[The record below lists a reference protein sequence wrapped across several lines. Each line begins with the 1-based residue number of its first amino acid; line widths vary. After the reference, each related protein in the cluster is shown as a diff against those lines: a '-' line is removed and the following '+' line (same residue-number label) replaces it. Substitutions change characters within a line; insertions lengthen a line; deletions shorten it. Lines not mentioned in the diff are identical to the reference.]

1 MIGYKLLYDNVFAKG
16 IYDFHH
22 KKFEIGEELSV
33 EGKIKINKQGFHFCP
48 SIEDTFI
55 YNSLMKNAKLYE
67 VDTLDGEV
75 IIGDTKCVSS
85 KIKVIREIPL
95 EEIKKYIEDNLERL
109 VTSDHFRI
117 RAELARLGYSL
128 ALFVHDLDYPVR
140 VEVARRKY
148 GLDILINDE
157 SELVRRE
164 VALAGYGLEILE
176 NDKDFSVRLAV
187 DMYRNNKI

>member
-1 MIGYKLLYDNVFAKG
+1 MIGYKLLYDCVFG

-33 EGKIKINKQGFHFCP
+33 DGPIKIIKQGFHFCP

-55 YNSLMKNAKLYE
+55 YSSLMKNAKLYE

-85 KIKVIREIPL
+85 KFKVIREIPL

-117 RAELARLGYSL
+117 RAELARLGYGL
-128 ALFVHDLDYPVR
+128 ALFVHDPEYPVR
-140 VEVARRKY
+140 VEVARQKY
-148 GLDILINDE
+148 RLDILINDE

-164 VALAGYGLEILE
+164 VALAGYGLDILE